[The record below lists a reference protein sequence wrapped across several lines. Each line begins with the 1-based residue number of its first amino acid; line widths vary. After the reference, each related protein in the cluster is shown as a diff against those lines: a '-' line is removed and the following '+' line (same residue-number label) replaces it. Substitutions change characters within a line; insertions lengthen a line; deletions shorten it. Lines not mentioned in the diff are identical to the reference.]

1 MNKNNNIII
10 KSKYSDN
17 FILAYN
23 IVKNN
28 FRILH
33 EDYAIINNKYITQ
46 FIIKHIKN
54 NNYSLVYKYKNE
66 FHNIPIALIF
76 QNNSSFFHILFHNKL
91 LHSDFINNPQN
102 SFKISFKKPIQKFN
116 NKLYKSIFFIQYKY
130 LKPCQITLNNR
141 KYNIFGYNSDI
152 NLKNNDKICT
162 YNKKLMNAWK
172 VKPISSCKHINLS
185 KDNIESKITNC
196 ALNNKSKTLLNPIPS
211 MTEIFKQYVRHD
223 NKIKAGQ
230 FQYNIDKNSNNISK
244 KLNDPTIVE
253 NTNNTHKNLDPEYK
267 TVLLDSVKDF
277 NKLEKNEKKNN
288 PSYYNK
294 MLNDIIE
301 QSKLYITREF
311 KSCKN
316 NAYETLCNVKNI
328 SDCNRECNKN
338 KNCTDFTYDKNKKL
352 CKFYNSCKL
361 KDNINTNTYTKKSL
375 LRNKGYSIPN
385 AYHMRKNSPIPQMP
399 FILKPFSFLLIV
411 LIILCSSALLYKI
424 FKISYKLIACIF
436 DDSCYVPWV
445 ILNPF
450 SFDVPDKLFI

>member
-66 FHNIPIALIF
+66 FHNIPVALIF

-130 LKPCQITLNNR
+130 LKPCQITHNNR

-185 KDNIESKITNC
+185 KDNIESKQP
-196 ALNNKSKTLLNPIPS
+196 NPDQSPEHELYHGNDGKGKAYSDNDKRARRKRVIKRPK
-211 MTEIFKQYVRHD
+211 KQTPKR
-223 NKIKAGQ
+223 GG
-230 FQYNIDKNSNNISK
+230 
-244 KLNDPTIVE
+244 
-253 NTNNTHKNLDPEYK
+253 
-267 TVLLDSVKDF
+267 
-277 NKLEKNEKKNN
+277 
-288 PSYYNK
+288 
-294 MLNDIIE
+294 
-301 QSKLYITREF
+301 
-311 KSCKN
+311 
-316 NAYETLCNVKNI
+316 
-328 SDCNRECNKN
+328 
-338 KNCTDFTYDKNKKL
+338 
-352 CKFYNSCKL
+352 
-361 KDNINTNTYTKKSL
+361 
-375 LRNKGYSIPN
+375 KGY
-385 AYHMRKNSPIPQMP
+385 AYKG
-399 FILKPFSFLLIV
+399 
-411 LIILCSSALLYKI
+411 
-424 FKISYKLIACIF
+424 
-436 DDSCYVPWV
+436 
-445 ILNPF
+445 
-450 SFDVPDKLFI
+450 